1 MRRVLLLAAISG
13 FLTVAIGAFAAHGLR
28 AVLDARQLGWI
39 DTGLRGQGWHTLVLL
54 AIAILMASKPSP
66 LLHTAAAAF
75 ALGILLF
82 SGGLY
87 ALALVAHAALVF
99 YLIARG
105 ELTASK
111 RDLATSV
118 SIGFVALLP
127 GLGSEAA
134 WPVLT

>member
-87 ALALVAHAALVF
+87 ALALVGPGTWTVVTPVGGVSLLAGWLLLIVYALR
-99 YLIARG
+99 LPRG
-105 ELTASK
+105 
-111 RDLATSV
+111 
-118 SIGFVALLP
+118 G
-127 GLGSEAA
+127 
-134 WPVLT
+134 